1 MFMYLMVQWR
11 PTKQQKA
18 LTVSAQL
25 NDSGLGEVQVLVP
38 HLLSAQTLFP
48 FWEFYGSSL

>member
-1 MFMYLMVQWR
+1 MFMYLMVQWH

-25 NDSGLGEVQVLVP
+25 NDSGLGEVQVLV

-48 FWEFYGSSL
+48 FWECYGSSL